1 MSAVVVPFPIVR
13 RRGFIH
19 KQAAHAAGMKPDSAV
34 RYIEQQLLIQ
44 RDAMRRRG
52 VAEDLIARELQ
63 CMATAMRAEFLQV
76 TSSMGG
82 R

>member
-1 MSAVVVPFPIVR
+1 MSAEIVPFPITR

-19 KQAAHAAGMKPDSAV
+19 KQAAHAACMKPDSAV
-34 RYIEQQLLIQ
+34 RYIEHQLLIQ

-52 VAEDLIARELQ
+52 IAENLIAMELR
-63 CMATAMRAEFLQV
+63 CMAAAMQAEFLHV
-76 TSSMGG
+76 TSAMGD